1 MQSIIRPAQPQDIDT
16 LVDFSRRLNREDP
29 TFTGE
34 FHFDEAAICAAL
46 TQLLADP
53 SLGRVWLIVAG
64 ERPVGYVVLTYGFS
78 LESHGRDAL
87 IDEIYLMPDY
97 RDQGV
102 GRRVLQQ
109 MEAEARRLGATRLY
123 LEVEQ
128 SNTRAQAF
136 YRQLG
141 FEDHHRYLM
150 SKWISPDLIND

>member
-1 MQSIIRPAQPQDIDT
+1 MQPIIRPAQPQDIDT
-16 LVDFSRRLNREDP
+16 LVDFCRRLNREDP

-34 FHFDEAAICAAL
+34 SHFDQAAIRAAL

-53 SLGRVWLIVAG
+53 SLGRVWLIVAS
-64 ERPVGYVVLTYGFS
+64 ERPAGYVVLTYGFS

-97 RDQGV
+97 RRQGL

-109 MEAEARRLGATRLY
+109 MESEARHLGAARIY
-123 LEVEQ
+123 LEVERP
-128 SNTRAQAF
+128 NTRAQDF

-141 FEDHHRYLM
+141 FEDHDRYLM